1 MSWTMIAV
9 LAVGAYAWKA
19 LGLVVLGGRTLGPRA
34 AALATL
40 LPAALFS
47 ALIVVMTVADDD
59 ALVLDAR
66 VVGVAVGA
74 VAAWRR
80 APFVVVVLV
89 AMAATAITR
98 ALG

>member
-1 MSWTMIAV
+1 MIAV

-19 LGLVVLGGRTLGPRA
+19 LGLVVLGGRTLVPRA

-66 VVGVAVGA
+66 VVGVAAGA

-89 AMAATAITR
+89 AMAATALTR

>member
-19 LGLVVLGGRTLGPRA
+19 LGLVVLGGRELGPRA
-34 AALATL
+34 AALTSL

-47 ALIVVMTVADDD
+47 ALIVVMTVAVDDG
-59 ALVLDAR
+59 LVLDAR
-66 VVGVAVGA
+66 VVGAAAGA

-80 APFVVVVLV
+80 APFVVVVVV
-89 AMAATAITR
+89 AMAATALVR
-98 ALG
+98 AIA